1 MEQRFG
7 HTAALGLSCPFTTPR
22 YPESLQAGPG
32 TVPDLSGSY
41 AVRPLFRTKLPD
53 PPLEIPVAV
62 RILEAIPSK
71 TCCSSAWTDQN
82 QSERPTQRPASRPAV
97 LAASTAR
104 NPWLSGRRVLLPPC

>member
-22 YPESLQAGPG
+22 YPESLQAVVG

-71 TCCSSAWTDQN
+71 TCCSSAAWTDQN
-82 QSERPTQRPASRPAV
+82 QSERPTQRPAYHTAV
-97 LAASTAR
+97 LAASTVR
-104 NPWLSGRRVLLPPC
+104 IH